1 MASQPGSGPY
11 AFDNLP
17 GLKELRKRVRLA
29 NLEERSE
36 RSKLYADVLS
46 LINSF
51 YPHGGAAWRK
61 TTELLP
67 RGGREDSGGS
77 YLPAAIIFTALK
89 RMLRDDRTRT
99 NGLMLIRRIAKLSGS
114 ITQDYR
120 PVLQGLSK
128 ALDFPLDIHAA
139 SKGTWDMIDV
149 TDKGIAVRSN
159 KRSDEEQTDQWTF
172 GAAGFEGLFLARRYG
187 ETGCGPPRV
196 FEGRP
201 ISV

>member
-139 SKGTWDMIDV
+139 SKGAWDMIDV
-149 TDKGIAVRSN
+149 VEFRLLHIFRQHDRLPQRAIVVRCLLS
-159 KRSDEEQTDQWTF
+159 
-172 GAAGFEGLFLARRYG
+172 LARLG
-187 ETGCGPPRV
+187 GKEDCKLSFGP
-196 FEGRP
+196 
-201 ISV
+201 